1 MDSHKLIVYCSSG
14 AKLTRLENI
23 RFVAKAK
30 YITKRH
36 VKVIDYPINRASIF
50 PKSNYSDVNNVRCH
64 EHDKFNET
72 VSLAVVCLRISA

>member
-1 MDSHKLIVYCSSG
+1 MDLHKLIVYCSTG

-36 VKVIDYPINRASIF
+36 VKVIDYPINRASIVA
-50 PKSNYSDVNNVRCH
+50 KNNYSDVNRCH

-72 VSLAVVCLRISA
+72 VSLAVVCL